1 MSILMR
7 VVLCFILHLALQ
19 KKGFLLSC
27 KYMRNSREKDIIFH
41 ICLDFKL
48 PLLVCG
54 DIYQIKNSKNRKKK
68 VRCEVCKS
76 LHFLWLQGPVLG
88 STTPN
93 LEICKEAQHILCIV
107 TFERF
112 QLISPGLAG

>member
-54 DIYQIKNSKNRKKK
+54 DIYQTQNSKNRKKQSD
-68 VRCEVCKS
+68 VRFVKAYIS
-76 LHFLWLQGPVLG
+76 FGYRVL
-88 STTPN
+88 
-93 LEICKEAQHILCIV
+93 C
-107 TFERF
+107 
-112 QLISPGLAG
+112 